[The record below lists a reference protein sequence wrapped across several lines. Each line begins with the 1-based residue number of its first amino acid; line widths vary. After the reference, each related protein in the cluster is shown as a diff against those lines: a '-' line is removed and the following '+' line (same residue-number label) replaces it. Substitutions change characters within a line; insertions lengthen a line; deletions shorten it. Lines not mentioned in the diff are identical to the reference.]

1 MSSDELPSDQIKEPK
16 PFRLLIVGVIVIA
29 AAAAAIFVGVRGRAS
44 ADQEVAQR
52 TAEEAIP
59 PVDVIFAT
67 RGVKAKDLVL
77 PGDIEAFDSAA
88 IYARASGYVSG
99 WYKDIGAKVKKG
111 DKLAD
116 IDTPE
121 LDHQYAQAKA
131 DLANAV
137 ANSKLADVTADRFH
151 TLVKESYVSK
161 QQDDQGTA
169 DAAAKAAAVESAQA
183 NLSRIDS
190 LVGFKTLVA
199 PFDGVVTQRAIE
211 LGQLMTAGG
220 TAGNAL
226 FQIADLH
233 RVRIYVRVPQAYI
246 DFLKPGVT
254 ASLRMPQYPGQDFA
268 ATLVTTS
275 NAIAHDSRTA
285 LVQLQADNGEG
296 KLWPGTFT
304 EVHFHIEADPKA
316 LSIPTT
322 ALMFGEHG
330 IQVATV
336 DANQAIAFKNVQVG
350 QDIGSNVEILSGLT
364 ENDRIID
371 SPLESLN
378 NGARVRV
385 VKEER
390 GDNPPT
396 TAEKEPAKTN

>member
-1 MSSDELPSDQIKEPK
+1 MSSEELSPEQIKEPK
-16 PFRLLIVGVIVIA
+16 PFRLLIVGAIVVA
-29 AAAAAIFVGVRGRAS
+29 AAAAAVFMGVKGRAS

-59 PVDVIFAT
+59 PVDVILPT
-67 RGVKAKDLVL
+67 HGVAAKDLVL
-77 PGDIEAFDSAA
+77 PGDIQAFDSAP

-111 DKLAD
+111 EKLAD

-121 LDHQYAQAKA
+121 LDQQFAQAKA

-137 ANSKLADVTADRFH
+137 ANSKLASVTAERYH

-183 NLSRIDS
+183 NLARIES

-199 PFDGVVTQRAIE
+199 PFDGIVTQRAIE
-211 LGQLMTAGG
+211 VGQLMNAGG

-226 FQIADLH
+226 FQVADLH

-246 DFLKPGVT
+246 DFLKPGIT

-275 NAIAHDSRTA
+275 NAIAQESRTA
-285 LVQLQADNGEG
+285 LVQLQADNAEG

-304 EVHFHIEADPKA
+304 EVHFHVEAKPNA

-322 ALMFGEHG
+322 ALLFGERG
-330 IQVATV
+330 IQVAAVGPDQTV
-336 DANQAIAFKNVQVG
+336 AFKNVQVG
-350 QDIGSNVEILSGLT
+350 QDVGANVEILSGLS
-364 ENDRIID
+364 ENDRLID

-378 NGARVRV
+378 NGDRVRV
-385 VKEER
+385 VKQ
-390 GDNPPT
+390 GGADSIPK
-396 TAEKEPAKTN
+396 TADKESSKTN

>member
-29 AAAAAIFVGVRGRAS
+29 AAVAAVFMGVRGRAS

-59 PVDVIFAT
+59 PVDVIYAT

-111 DKLAD
+111 EKLAD

-137 ANSKLADVTADRFH
+137 ANSKLAAVTADRYH

-211 LGQLMTAGG
+211 LGQLMTGGG
-220 TAGNAL
+220 TAGNPL

-246 DFLKPGVT
+246 AFLKPGVT

-285 LVQLQADNGEG
+285 LVQLQADNSEG

-304 EVHFHIEADPKA
+304 EVHFHIEANPKA

-336 DANQAIAFKNVQVG
+336 DANQAIVFKNVQVG
-350 QDIGSNVEILSGLT
+350 QDIGSNVEILSGLS

-390 GDNPPT
+390 GDN
-396 TAEKEPAKTN
+396 TAQKEPAKTN